1 MVKLLF
7 AGSLILLVSGCRGEP
22 AGTNVSFVEARVD
35 ETQSPLPFVIALAN
49 SGAAETDVD
58 GVSIDVVDG
67 MVVSHPNG
75 ITDNG
80 KPATVTTG
88 DCRIEMREG
97 HPTEI
102 AARGDG
108 VACGFVTWERPQ
120 EAPPAVA
127 AVSARFRVKLADG
140 ATIETPPRVFF
151 LSSTTGMAKLAL
163 EELTLDR
170 DEAAAL
176 LARIESLPGERTDNV
191 DRMIERLRTL
201 AK

>member
-67 MVVSHPNG
+67 IVVSHPKEN
-75 ITDNG
+75 TDSG
-80 KPATVTTG
+80 KPDSVTTG
-88 DCRIEMREG
+88 DFRIEMREG

-108 VACGFVTWERPQ
+108 VACGFVNWDRPE
-120 EAPPAVA
+120 EAPPAVT
-127 AVSARFRVKLADG
+127 AVSARLRVKLADG
-140 ATIETPPRVFF
+140 ATIETPPRVFL
-151 LSSTTGMAKLAL
+151 LSSTTGMAKLTL

-170 DEAAAL
+170 DEAVAL
-176 LARIESLPGERTDNV
+176 LARVESLPGERTENV
-191 DRMIERLRTL
+191 DRLVKKLRAL

>member
-7 AGSLILLVSGCRGEP
+7 AGSLILLVPGCGREP
-22 AGTNVSFVEARVD
+22 GGAKVSFVETRVD
-35 ETQSPLPFVIALAN
+35 ESQSPLPFVIALAN
-49 SGAAETDVD
+49 SGGDATDVD

-67 MVVSHPNG
+67 IVVSHPNG
-75 ITDNG
+75 NDDGG
-80 KPATVTTG
+80 KPDTVTTG

-108 VACGFVTWERPQ
+108 VACGFVNWDRPQ

-140 ATIETPPRVFF
+140 ATIETPPRVFL
-151 LSSTTGMAKLAL
+151 LSSATGMAKLAL
-163 EELTLDR
+163 EELSLDR
-170 DEAAAL
+170 DEAVAL
-176 LARIESLPGERTDNV
+176 LARVELLPGERTENV
-191 DRMIERLRTL
+191 DRLVERLRAL